1 MATFGKQL
9 QNASSSSVPV
19 WFHRDTTI
27 QQILDQHT
35 NTRSATAVIDEA
47 LPGVRVEELSN
58 EVLHVRLYEN
68 TIKSATFGFDEDLG
82 RRHSYG
88 SAVCMPSELCKASQ
102 DTYTGN
108 GRSKCF
114 IIAHKFRASPTW
126 SQGQTLWC

>member
-9 QNASSSSVPV
+9 QNASSSSVLV

-58 EVLHVRLYEN
+58 EVLHVRL
-68 TIKSATFGFDEDLG
+68 SAAQ
-82 RRHSYG
+82 R
-88 SAVCMPSELCKASQ
+88 VV
-102 DTYTGN
+102 
-108 GRSKCF
+108 
-114 IIAHKFRASPTW
+114 
-126 SQGQTLWC
+126 